1 MSTKGKTTSDLPFGS
16 EFSPSQI
23 ELPALLD
30 LVNTH
35 QGDVRALERA
45 ISARWF
51 SDHAAQQPKPA
62 DDDEDET
69 EVEVDAAADE
79 SATDYNRSKLA
90 NNCKLGLV
98 AYGIIT
104 RDASFTEFGQALF
117 DIRGDETAL
126 YEALAKHILL
136 NLKGM
141 IFVQCLRDMVAAA
154 EIITLDTIRIAL
166 GERGVHFPR
175 GGKHPSIMRLWLA
188 KAGVIVGKRWQVNPI
203 RLRAVL
209 GVDPNEF
216 SALARFTPQQR
227 AFLLALANSSVTKPQ
242 PANEIVK
249 LASATYGVR
258 FPDKSLPKDVLN
270 ALEAAG
276 FITTTKTTKGRGA
289 KPFRV
294 APTAK
299 VQAEIIGPLLEQLKD
314 QVDPKLLDLLTKPLA
329 DIMSEMESRD
339 RYVAGLALE
348 ALAFKIMRTLGMDYV
363 ATRLRAKDTGGA
375 EVDLIFHSA
384 RLVYSRWQV
393 QCKNTAHVSLDDVAK
408 EVGLT
413 HFLKSNVIVMVT
425 TGDIGPEARRYAN
438 KIMSDSNLAIVMI
451 DRADLDGVIASP
463 AYLVEAFQREAE
475 HAMALK
481 QIDLNGGAT

>member
-1 MSTKGKTTSDLPFGS
+1 MSGRGKTTSDLPFGS

-23 ELPALLD
+23 NLPDLLD
-30 LVNTH
+30 IVNVH
-35 QGDVRALERA
+35 QGDVSALEA
-45 ISARWF
+45 KIEETYF
-51 SDHAAQQPKPA
+51 SKHAARQPS
-62 DDDEDET
+62 DDDEELNGDE
-69 EVEVDAAADE
+69 D
-79 SATDYNRSKLA
+79 SATAHQGDYNRSKLA
-90 NNCKLGLV
+90 NNCKLGLI

-104 RDASFTEFGQALF
+104 RDGKFTELGHELFGL
-117 DIRGDETAL
+117 RGDETAL
-126 YEALAKHILL
+126 YDALAKHILL

-141 IFVQCLRDMVAAA
+141 IFVQCLQDMVAAA
-154 EIITLDTIRIAL
+154 ETITLDSLRMAL

-175 GGKHPSIMRLWLA
+175 GGKHPSMMRLWLA

-209 GVDPNEF
+209 GADPDEF
-216 SALARFTPQQR
+216 PALARFSPQQR
-227 AFLLALANSSVTKPQ
+227 AFLLALANTGITTPQ

-249 LASATYGVR
+249 LASATYGIR

-276 FITTTKTTKGRGA
+276 FIKTTKTTVGRGA
-289 KPFRV
+289 KPFLV
-294 APTAK
+294 EPTGK
-299 VQAEIIGPLLEQLKD
+299 VQAEIIGPLLDQLKD

-329 DIMSEMESRD
+329 SILTEMASTD
-339 RYVAGLALE
+339 RFVAGLALE

-384 RLVYSRWQV
+384 RLIYSRWQV
-393 QCKNTAHVSLDDVAK
+393 QCKNTARVALDDVAK

-413 HFLKSNVIVMVT
+413 HFIKSGVIVMIT
-425 TGDIGPEARRYAN
+425 TGEIGTEARRYAN

-451 DRADLDGVIASP
+451 DRADLEGVTANP
-463 AYLVEAFQREAE
+463 AYLVEAFRREAE

-481 QIDLNGGAT
+481 RIDFGNGGAE